1 MFWIRMRVR
10 NTIYLSLCWFFCIQC
25 KYYVDGMCDC
35 CCKGDKI
42 NKPTCDDCQ
51 SPCQQG
57 ECRSN
62 NDSEENV
69 VVAVVVSCCVVIVII
84 AILITVCYWIH
95 KKNKGK
101 GSNSK
106 SSTVRYSAENEKV
119 DIEGETSVATQPLP
133 AIPVQNHYI
142 PSTLQ
147 QNTYEQIDPE
157 YIGLQ
162 QDKNDASYSILQ
174 LNNDAIPNGNSSA
187 ITDMSETT
195 NLKLGEDKS
204 ETMLNSNVSIDKP
217 IPAYYTL
224 QRDENSDVTE
234 TSHTIETNGGG
245 EADDYAMLRQS
256 DIEEES
262 YSKLN
267 HNTRKTVPN
276 DVTDDYNKLIPTPA
290 FDEESEEYSHFNRT
304 SLNVDESVKDP
315 GYGKLN
321 LSKDEP
327 AESTAKSNDG
337 YEETLPGDVKPK
349 YVTPG
354 GSEQLK
360 DNNRVEKTNKRVE
373 KANMNNGYEEA
384 IIKNSD
390 QREGKS
396 NAERENLNNGYE
408 DC

>member
-1 MFWIRMRVR
+1 MWTV
-10 NTIYLSLCWFFCIQC
+10 C
-25 KYYVDGMCDC
+25 V
-35 CCKGDKI
+35 
-42 NKPTCDDCQ
+42 
-51 SPCQQG
+51 
-57 ECRSN
+57 
-62 NDSEENV
+62 NV

-101 GSNSK
+101 GRSNSK